1 MPPVQKKRTKAELE
15 AAMAAL
21 QGEIDGAE
29 PDEEVWVMGDDG
41 VQVKLTGQRASSV
54 LAKFSHLFDGT
65 GDTGDTG
72 DGGEGG
78 EGGEGAPQTPG
89 DSIFRRGGKKAA

>member
-29 PDEEVWVMGDDG
+29 PDEEVWIMGEDN
-41 VQVKLTGQRASSV
+41 VQIKLTGQRASSV
-54 LAKFSHLFDGT
+54 LAKFSHLFDDT
-65 GDTGDTG
+65 GDTGEGG

-78 EGGEGAPQTPG
+78 EGAPPTPG